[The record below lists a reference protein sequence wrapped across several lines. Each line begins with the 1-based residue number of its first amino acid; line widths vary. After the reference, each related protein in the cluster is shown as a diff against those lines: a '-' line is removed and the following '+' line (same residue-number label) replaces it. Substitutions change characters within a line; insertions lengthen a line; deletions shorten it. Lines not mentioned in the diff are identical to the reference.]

1 MDAPR
6 PAWMHC
12 PTWMYHPTWMHHVL
26 LGCTMSYTDVP
37 HPTWMYDVLHGCTMS
52 YMDVPCPIWLCHVP
66 SGCAVSI
73 LAGQRDA
80 APLLQGGTRVT
91 RFTPGPRR
99 CPLDL
104 AEFKPP
110 DDQILALAKPHP
122 DSLGDFLPNGSGCP
136 PLFAPTLQCWRA
148 PNLPS
153 TSSPLPCPGDGSID
167 SPMGQ
172 PMCTGTMAAAPKA
185 ASPPLGSAPYPP
197 GMQEFGMTPPK
208 SLIPVCSPCAAPI
221 ESRADIP
228 SCTHS
233 PHHGLGA
240 QPHTPTHTWRS
251 ADPTGSAVPL
261 HLPTAQLRSG
271 PHPDSAGHVPCVS
284 QRPTAPY
291 AKGEGVGWGHGMLR
305 GGQCFVPVLCAQP
318 GGGRPLPSRGN

>member
-1 MDAPR
+1 MDAPC

-73 LAGQRDA
+73 PAGQRDA

-99 CPLDL
+99 CPLDV

-136 PLFAPTLQCWRA
+136 P
-148 PNLPS
+148 
-153 TSSPLPCPGDGSID
+153 PLPPHYSVGT
-167 SPMGQ
+167 SPAPLPPSHVLGMGV
-172 PMCTGTMAAAPKA
+172 
-185 ASPPLGSAPYPP
+185 L
-197 GMQEFGMTPPK
+197 TPPWG
-208 SLIPVCSPCAAPI
+208 SRCAQGRWQQHPKRRLLRWA
-221 ESRADIP
+221 
-228 SCTHS
+228 
-233 PHHGLGA
+233 LL
-240 QPHTPTHTWRS
+240 HTPPACRN
-251 ADPTGSAVPL
+251 
-261 HLPTAQLRSG
+261 SG
-271 PHPDSAGHVPCVS
+271 
-284 QRPTAPY
+284 
-291 AKGEGVGWGHGMLR
+291 
-305 GGQCFVPVLCAQP
+305 
-318 GGGRPLPSRGN
+318 